1 MRAKWMVCVLVCVAA
16 TAYARDNKPYETAK
30 LLQMN
35 SVNCGTTEKDA
46 RSPLGEIIGTDN
58 GSRKSEQVLCQEYVL
73 QTDAV
78 IYHIR
83 PKDEK
88 HPALLPV
95 GSQAQFRIEKA
106 EMLLRVD
113 GVSNKDLK
121 YEVVSMT
128 PRSGTTTAADSAP
141 VSPSAAH

>member
-73 QTDAV
+73 QADTV
-78 IYHIR
+78 VYRIR
-83 PKDEK
+83 PRDTK
-88 HPALLPV
+88 HPELLPV
-95 GSQAQFRIEKA
+95 GSQAEFRLDKDK
-106 EMLLRVD
+106 LLLHID
-113 GVSNKDLK
+113 GATKDHQ
-121 YEVVSMT
+121 YIVVSMT
-128 PRSGTTTAADSAP
+128 PRSNDTTADAAP
-141 VSPSAAH
+141 PAQK